1 MGRELSIFRKGNE
14 IYFYDEGVRRGGG
27 DVKNLQ
33 SLYSCLK

>member
-27 DVKNLQ
+27 KFRTYNPYTAV
-33 SLYSCLK
+33 